1 MHKKYKKVLKH
12 PIVVRKILMNL
23 FSFHVSVI
31 VLVNED
37 RLSNTTTTQKYDG
50 KTHSLLKSLFPL

>member
-1 MHKKYKKVLKH
+1 
-12 PIVVRKILMNL
+12 MNL

-37 RLSNTTTTQKYDG
+37 RLSNTTTTYNKKNKNDEENSQFVK
-50 KTHSLLKSLFPL
+50 KFISVMKELFFFHV

>member
-1 MHKKYKKVLKH
+1 
-12 PIVVRKILMNL
+12 MNL

-37 RLSNTTTTQKYDG
+37 RLSNTTTTYNKNDEENSQFVK
-50 KTHSLLKSLFPL
+50 KFISVMKELFFFHV